1 MLRILVLAL
10 LLTLCGGVLAQE
22 RTYRL
27 GPLVIETPWARATSA
42 GAKIGAGYAKITNT
56 GQESDRLLGG
66 SLPLATEVEVDE
78 TVMSNG
84 VAKMWRI
91 EGGLDWSRANSGTQA
106 WWLSS
111 DVHGVARRLERR

>member
-1 MLRILVLAL
+1 MYGSAQIPATHVELKRGLSLSEEPCFPGQGRRETFMLLMRVLAL
-10 LLTLCGGVLAQE
+10 LLTLCGDALAQE
-22 RTYRL
+22 RTYKL

-42 GAKIGAGYAKITNT
+42 GAKVGAGYAKITNT

-84 VAKMWRI
+84 
-91 EGGLDWSRANSGTQA
+91 
-106 WWLSS
+106 
-111 DVHGVARRLERR
+111 